1 MLIVGAKAFA
11 KEILEVCHQNKMIE
25 NLVFFDNIDTNIGD
39 VLYDKFP
46 ILKSFEEAQTYFKE
60 SNNTFTLGLG
70 NPMLRYRLR
79 VKFEKIGGVLVSTT
93 SSLSQIG
100 SYGITFGKGC
110 NIFQGS
116 SISNDV
122 TIGDACIIYFNTI
135 ITHDC
140 KIGDYVEISPSVTVL
155 GRVEVGSFTQIGAG
169 STILP
174 DVKIGRN
181 VIVGAGAVVTKD
193 IPDNCLVVGTPAKII
208 KELSPLDL

>member
-25 NLVFFDNIDTNIGD
+25 NLVFFDNIDPNIGST
-39 VLYDKFP
+39 LYERFP
-46 ILKSFEEAQTYFKE
+46 ILNSYEEAKDYFNH

-70 NPMLRYRLR
+70 NPVLRYRLR
-79 VKFEKIGGVLVSTT
+79 KKFESIGGVLVSTT
-93 SSLSQIG
+93 SSLSHIG
-100 SYGITFGKGC
+100 NYGIKFGKGC

-122 TIGDACIIYFNTI
+122 IIGDACIIYFNTI

-140 KIGDYVEISPSVTVL
+140 KIGDYVEISPSVTIL

-169 STILP
+169 STLLP
-174 DVKIGRN
+174 DVKIGKN
-181 VIVGAGAVVTKD
+181 VIIGAGSVVTKD
-193 IPDNCLVVGTPAKII
+193 LPDNCVVVGAPAKVI
-208 KELSPLDL
+208 KESEPLNL